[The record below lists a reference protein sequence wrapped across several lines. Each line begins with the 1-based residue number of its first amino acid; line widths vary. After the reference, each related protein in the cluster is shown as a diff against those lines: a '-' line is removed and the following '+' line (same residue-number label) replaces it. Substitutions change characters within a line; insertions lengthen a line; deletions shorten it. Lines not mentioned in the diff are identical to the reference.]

1 MAQDRAAGRNGAAR
15 YAAAGNV
22 ARLRSRE
29 GAASPAAF
37 VEEAERLL
45 ERSRSEDRPE
55 DRITWAYRAAL
66 RAAGAVI
73 QTARKKRRRLP
84 SGSAWVRLRTLS
96 PDMSEWA
103 AEFDEQARYVARV
116 EMGLEHGLAPEAA
129 DRIYARACDFVDAV
143 RIRTGY
149 LGEDAA

>member
-1 MAQDRAAGRNGAAR
+1 MGQHRAAGQSGAAR
-15 YAAAGNV
+15 YSAAGNV
-22 ARLRSRE
+22 ARLRSRA
-29 GAASPAAF
+29 GAASPTAF

-55 DRITWAYRAAL
+55 DRITWAYRGAL

-84 SGSAWVRLRTLS
+84 AGSAWARLRTLA
-96 PDMSEWA
+96 PDMSERA

-116 EMGLEHGLAPEAA
+116 EMGLEHGVTAEAA
-129 DRIYARACDFVDAV
+129 DRIYTRACDFVDAV
-143 RIRTGY
+143 RIWTGY